1 MIPVYLRLRAGDNFE
16 RRARGT
22 SGNRYKLVNIIAMFF
37 GVLMVFALDLP
48 YTPTGLPWKDGFD
61 WTVVNY
67 TPLAIIIPLI
77 FGGWYLVSAKNRY
90 QGPVSTLEEDPVT
103 RDA

>member
-1 MIPVYLRLRAGDNFE
+1 
-16 RRARGT
+16 
-22 SGNRYKLVNIIAMFF
+22 
-37 GVLMVFALDLP
+37 MVFALDLP

-67 TPLAIIIPLI
+67 TPAAIIIPLI
-77 FGGWYLVSAKNRY
+77 FGGWYLVSAKNKY